1 MDYALNPYLGC
12 SHGCVYCYAR
22 FMTRFSHSKEEWG
35 TFVDVKINALEKLK
49 EEASKKVKGKVLLS
63 SVTDPYQPIEEK
75 YKITRGALEI
85 LQENNFSV
93 DILTKSD
100 LVLRDL
106 DIISKFDN
114 ISIGLTITSLNDD
127 VRSIFESGASS
138 IDSRLNVLKKFCD
151 KGIDTY
157 AFLGPLLPYLSD
169 ENLDE
174 LFKILS
180 NRVTRI
186 IVDRL
191 NIKCGNLPK
200 IRNVLELHYPDLKQL
215 FEEALK
221 DNSIYYQNLKQKITK
236 LSQKTGISV
245 DIIY

>member
-1 MDYALNPYLGC
+1 M
-12 SHGCVYCYAR
+12 
-22 FMTRFSHSKEEWG
+22 
-35 TFVDVKINALEKLK
+35 
-49 EEASKKVKGKVLLS
+49 
-63 SVTDPYQPIEEK
+63 
-75 YKITRGALEI
+75 
-85 LQENNFSV
+85 
-93 DILTKSD
+93 
-100 LVLRDL
+100 
-106 DIISKFDN
+106 
-114 ISIGLTITSLNDD
+114 
-127 VRSIFESGASS
+127 
-138 IDSRLNVLKKFCD
+138 
-151 KGIDTY
+151 
-157 AFLGPLLPYLSD
+157 PYLSD